1 MFLKEA
7 SNGPQGSIYWMA
19 IFLIPNTFTKQIH
32 FIKKRHFTKN
42 TIVFIILYIYII
54 IIYNIYQYS
63 SYIGKYLLNQKCSK
77 NIIIVKDYDNLK
89 LLQYSVSH
97 DPSEII
103 LIFWFWCSRN
113 IVIINTVENGCTVTE
128 NNRNIKRIAFIWNI
142 LFRFF
147 FFSHFWSINAS

>member
-1 MFLKEA
+1 MVPKAAFTEWPYSSSLIHLLSKYILLKKD
-7 SNGPQGSIYWMA
+7 MLKF
-19 IFLIPNTFTKQIH
+19 FLIYT
-32 FIKKRHFTKN
+32 

-103 LIFWFWCSRN
+103 LIF
-113 IVIINTVENGCTVTE
+113 
-128 NNRNIKRIAFIWNI
+128 
-142 LFRFF
+142 
-147 FFSHFWSINAS
+147 

>member
-32 FIKKRHFTKN
+32 FIKKDMLKFFLIYT

-77 NIIIVKDYDNLK
+77 T
-89 LLQYSVSH
+89 LLLWK
-97 DPSEII
+97 IMTI
-103 LIFWFWCSRN
+103 
-113 IVIINTVENGCTVTE
+113 
-128 NNRNIKRIAFIWNI
+128 
-142 LFRFF
+142 
-147 FFSHFWSINAS
+147 